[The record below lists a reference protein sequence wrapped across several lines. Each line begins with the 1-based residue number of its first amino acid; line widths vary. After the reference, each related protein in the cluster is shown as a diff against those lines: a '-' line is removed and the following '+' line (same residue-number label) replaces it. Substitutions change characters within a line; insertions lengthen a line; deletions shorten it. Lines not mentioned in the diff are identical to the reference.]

1 MHIMTFSERPY
12 FHVSEDDIIAN
23 QNSYFGLANMGDT
36 GFDPAKGHV
45 LYHEYFDER
54 IYAEELG
61 FDGVMLNEH
70 HQTPFCMGAVM
81 DVEAAVLARITK
93 KVKIVLLGNPL
104 PAARAAS
111 RLPTISTR
119 HITASGLM
127 KRTTSSS
134 RRGPRPDRGVTK
146 ASIITIAS

>member
-54 IYAEELG
+54 IYAEEL
-61 FDGVMLNEH
+61 
-70 HQTPFCMGAVM
+70 
-81 DVEAAVLARITK
+81 
-93 KVKIVLLGNPL
+93 
-104 PAARAAS
+104 AS
-111 RLPTISTR
+111 MASCSTN
-119 HITASGLM
+119 II
-127 KRTTSSS
+127 
-134 RRGPRPDRGVTK
+134 RPHSAWDR
-146 ASIITIAS
+146 